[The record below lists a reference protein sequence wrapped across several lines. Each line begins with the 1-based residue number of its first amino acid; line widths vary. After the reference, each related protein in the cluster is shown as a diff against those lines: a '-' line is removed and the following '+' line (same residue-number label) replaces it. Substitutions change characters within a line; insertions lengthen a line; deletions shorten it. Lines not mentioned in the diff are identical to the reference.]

1 MKYFTSIFFLCII
14 ITLFNCKKTENH
26 PPELPP
32 ATHVGADFLACKIN
46 GKIFISK
53 GAGGKFNQMGPG
65 VVYIVAGDSTI
76 YIDATTLNPHFEVTI
91 NSVYKFDLSTYQFGE
106 NHFKS
111 GGEYDDDTNGTIPT
125 GINQFNTDKAHSGSV
140 TITYYD
146 GNILAGTFAFD
157 AVNGNDSVVHI
168 TEGRFDIQ
176 NH

>member
-1 MKYFTSIFFLCII
+1 MKYSTSIFFSCII
-14 ITLFNCKKTENH
+14 ITLCNCKKTGN
-26 PPELPP
+26 PPLQLPP
-32 ATHVGADFLACKIN
+32 ATHIGADILACKIN

-53 GAGGKFNQMGPG
+53 GAGGKFGQMGPG
-65 VVYIVAGDSTI
+65 VVYEVFNDSTV
-76 YIDATTLNPHFEVTI
+76 YIDATTLNPHYEIAI
-91 NSVYKFDLSTYQFGE
+91 NSIYKFNLGSYQFGD
-106 NHFKS
+106 NHFNS
-111 GGEYDDDTNGTIPT
+111 GGEYYDDTNGTIPT
-125 GINQFNTDKAHSGSV
+125 GINQFNTDMAHSGSV